1 MQGRLEKSKNDM
13 LMNISKYA
21 ARLGKMSSDEIRF
34 RVKQLARNRMETLRW
49 KLSGGN
55 GGHPQLFVPQ
65 WVQAR
70 DTGRHPFPDPAVP
83 FFGLMED
90 PEVLETAFQ
99 NYFGEKTGQVL
110 RDADELLA
118 HRFRLLGLNV
128 QLPDPIRWNENPQT
142 GQPYPLHHFSQMDT
156 FNTAQ
161 YGDVKYVWELNRHQF
176 FIEVG
181 KAYLLSRDEK
191 YAEKIWQ
198 WLESWFEQVPY
209 KFGIH
214 HTSVLEHAVRIFSW
228 IWAYYFTRHAVVWTS
243 ARREELARQLLLQGQ
258 MIEENLSYYYSPYN
272 HLIGELAA
280 LAFLGTVYGN
290 SPKTRHWREHYWQEM
305 VAQLEKQFHPDG
317 FTVEQASYYHHFT
330 LGFYLQVA
338 ILRRQCG
345 LEVAPAVWET
355 LGKALDF
362 SRCLT
367 RPDGRLPMLGD
378 IDSARSLYFYR
389 PRDMWDLRGFQ
400 ALGAVLF
407 QRPDMKFV
415 ADGPAEELLWL
426 LGPDG
431 PEKYAALPA
440 EPPRDASQ
448 YFASAGYVV
457 LRDGW
462 LKHHSY
468 CLFDCGEIAHG
479 VHRDE
484 TPSAAHGHADIL
496 SLEICLEGQP
506 LVIDPGFHTYFGNLA
521 WHRYFRDT
529 RGHNTLTVNGCGQA
543 VHENRIGWSQVAS
556 PRMEHWIFTPEVALA
571 CGSVDRF
578 AGLQL
583 PVRHRRY
590 VLFSKFY
597 GLLVFDEV
605 TGETSQPLEV
615 ESSLHFAPGRVALQD
630 QKLLFNDCPVGCI
643 TVPENTEFTVET
655 GGENPEQGWM
665 APGYG
670 EKLPAPVLRM
680 KTRRE
685 LPYYAAMLFT
695 PGAIRAKIQHFAL
708 HPFAADIPQLRV
720 ELIDCVCRIY
730 LNPRRQHF
738 ALERESRIETDAL
751 CAMEMHREGYP
762 SELRF
767 LQVAHLSRGG
777 VALPETAKGA
787 RESVALRLHK
797 KERGK

>member
-1 MQGRLEKSKNDM
+1 
-13 LMNISKYA
+13 MNIAKYA
-21 ARLGKMSSDEIRF
+21 AKLRKMSPDEIHF

-49 KLSGGN
+49 KLGGGN
-55 GGHPQLFVPQ
+55 GSQPELFVPR
-65 WVQAR
+65 WVQTR
-70 DTGRHPFPDPAVP
+70 DAVRHPFPDPAVP
-83 FFGLMED
+83 FFGLMDD
-90 PEVLETAFQ
+90 PEVLQTAYQ
-99 NYFGEKTGQVL
+99 NYFSEKTGDML

-118 HRFRLLGLNV
+118 HRFHLLGLPV

-142 GQPYPLHHFSQMDT
+142 GQTYPLHHFSQMDT
-156 FNTAQ
+156 FNTAK

-181 KAYLLSRDEK
+181 KAYLLSGDEK

-228 IWAYYFTRHAVVWTS
+228 VWTYYFTRHSPVWTP
-243 ARREELARQLLLQGQ
+243 ARREALARQLLLQGQ
-258 MIEENLSYYYSPYN
+258 MIEENLSYFYSPYN

-305 VAQLEKQFHPDG
+305 VAQLEKQFYPDG

-338 ILRRQCG
+338 ILRRKWG
-345 LEVAPAVWET
+345 LGVAPAVWEM

-362 SRCLT
+362 SRHLT

-389 PRDMWDLRGFQ
+389 PREKWDLRSFQ

-407 QRPDMKFV
+407 KRPDMKFV
-415 ADGPAEELLWL
+415 AAGPAEELLWL

-431 PEKYAALPA
+431 LEEYAALPV
-440 EPPRDASQ
+440 EQPRDASQ
-448 YFASAGYVV
+448 YFGSAGYVV

-462 LKHHSY
+462 LKHNSY

-479 VHRDE
+479 VHKDE

-506 LVIDPGFHTYFGNLA
+506 LLIDPGFHTYFGKLE

-543 VHENRIGWSQVAS
+543 VHENRIGWSGVSS
-556 PRMEHWIFTPEVALA
+556 PRVEHWISTTEIDFA
-571 CGSVDRF
+571 CASMDRF

-583 PVRHRRY
+583 PVRHRRF
-590 VLFSKFY
+590 VLFSKIY

-605 TGETSQPLEV
+605 TGEAAQPLEI
-615 ESSLHFAPGRVALQD
+615 ESSLHFYPGRVALQD
-630 QKLLFNDCPVGCI
+630 QKLMFNGCPVGCFAA
-643 TVPENTEFTVET
+643 PENTAVTVET
-655 GGENPEQGWM
+655 GGQNPDQGWV
-665 APGYG
+665 ATGYG
-670 EKLPAPVLRM
+670 EKQPAPVLRM
-680 KTRRE
+680 KTRQA
-685 LPYYAAMLFT
+685 LPFYAAMLFT
-695 PGAIRAKIQHFAL
+695 PGTVSVRIERFAL
-708 HPFAADIPQLRV
+708 QQFAPGIQQIGI
-720 ELIDCVCRIY
+720 ELTDCACRIY
-730 LNPRRQHF
+730 LNPGRQRF
-738 ALERESRIETDAL
+738 TLEKESDFETDAS
-751 CAMEMHREGYP
+751 CAIELHRDGYTP
-762 SELRF
+762 ELRF
-767 LQVAHLSRGG
+767 LNVAHLSREGA
-777 VALPETAKGA
+777 ALPKTLKGT
-787 RESVALRLHK
+787 RESVTLRLSK
-797 KERGK
+797 KGSGKWEVKMQELKEEE